1 MGKDNDPISNYF
13 RDMLVLIPRNSKECN
28 KCRGTTLQVAE
39 LPKTGL
45 TEK

>member
-13 RDMLVLIPRNSKECN
+13 RDMLVLIPRNSKSVTNVE
-28 KCRGTTLQVAE
+28 GQPLQVAE